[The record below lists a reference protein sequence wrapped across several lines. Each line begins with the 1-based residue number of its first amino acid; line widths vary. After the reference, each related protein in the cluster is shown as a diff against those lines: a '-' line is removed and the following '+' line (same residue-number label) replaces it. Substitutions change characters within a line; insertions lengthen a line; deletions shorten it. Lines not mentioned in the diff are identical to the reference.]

1 MELDYG
7 YNETLDKLI
16 AAAEAIRS
24 GDAAT
29 ATQMLEEVAD
39 LDQDT
44 FDADMEVLHTLQDA
58 AFDEEGVEA
67 ELEELAATTA
77 SLEDDDLSEEEE
89 EALIAEF
96 EPDYS
101 GEDDDEEDDL
111 EVDEEDDEEDDDY
124 EDEEDDE
131 EDDLEV
137 ETSSRR
143 SLSGTQI
150 ASLVKLNKAALR

>member
-29 ATQMLEEVAD
+29 AEQMLEEVAG

-44 FDADMEVLHTLQDA
+44 FDADMEILHNLQDA

-101 GEDDDEEDDL
+101 GEDDDEDDL
-111 EVDEEDDEEDDDY
+111 
-124 EDEEDDE
+124 EDDE

-143 SLSGTQI
+143 PLSGAQI

>member
-24 GDAAT
+24 GDAPT
-29 ATQMLEEVAD
+29 AERMLGEVAG
-39 LDQDT
+39 LDRDT
-44 FDADMEVLHTLQDA
+44 FDADMEVLHALQDA

-96 EPDYS
+96 EPNYS

-111 EVDEEDDEEDDDY
+111 EVEEEVEEGDYEEDDEEDD
-124 EDEEDDE
+124 
-131 EDDLEV
+131 DDLEV

-143 SLSGTQI
+143 SLSGAQI